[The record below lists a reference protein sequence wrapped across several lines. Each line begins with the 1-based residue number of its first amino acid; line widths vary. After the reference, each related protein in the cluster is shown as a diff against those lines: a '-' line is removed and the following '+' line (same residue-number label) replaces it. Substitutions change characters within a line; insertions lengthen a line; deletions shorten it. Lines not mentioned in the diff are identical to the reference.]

1 MREHGCLAA
10 APAVCPDTGDRVDFA
25 AMSTPRFLLYT
36 ALLVAGAALVG
47 LVIGLVIKAPPA
59 SVASILIMVGLLLI
73 ALATLVAWTGEKQK
87 TAKRRK
93 T

>member
-1 MREHGCLAA
+1 
-10 APAVCPDTGDRVDFA
+10 
-25 AMSTPRFLLYT
+25 MSTPRFLLYT